1 VNNIFEGGL
10 KLKIIQAS
18 SYFYPHIG
26 GVETHVI
33 ELSQSLVEMGHDV
46 TVLCA
51 DVPKS
56 RKFELLNG
64 VTVCR
69 FSALDLPYVPYVY
82 SLKRRLSKLDA
93 DLIHSH
99 YPPPFMSN
107 AVATALK
114 DVPHILTYHCDMVV
128 PDSMAKLKIPETVK
142 KLIEYANKKLYL
154 NGILDDVTT
163 IIATTNSY
171 AITSEILN
179 SLKFE
184 VIPNAI
190 RLQKFDEAVSGVNCE
205 RAENTILFV
214 GRLTSVKGV
223 NYLIEAAKTVIEEY
237 PKTNLLIVGQ
247 GEDKEKLVKLS
258 KGYEENIKFF
268 GHVSWLNLIT
278 LYRTSTI
285 LALPSFTRL
294 EAFGV
299 VLLEAMAC
307 ETPVVASDIP
317 GVRDVIDGAGLL
329 VEPKNPKKLA
339 DVLLRV
345 FANADEARRM
355 GKHGRKLIERNYN
368 WTVVTD
374 RILDLYEDAIE

>member
-1 VNNIFEGGL
+1 M
-10 KLKIIQAS
+10 KIIQAS

-26 GVETHVI
+26 GVETYVI

-46 TVLCA
+46 TVLSA

-56 RKFELLNG
+56 TKFELLHG

-69 FSALDLPYVPYVY
+69 FPALDLPYVPYIY
-82 SLKRRLSKLDA
+82 SLRKKLSKFDA
-93 DLIHSH
+93 DILHSH

-107 AVATALK
+107 AVSTTLT
-114 DVPHILTYHCDMVV
+114 DIPHILTYHCDMVI
-128 PDSMAKLKIPETVK
+128 PDSLATLKIPKTFK

-154 NGILDDVTT
+154 NGILDNATA
-163 IIATTNSY
+163 IITTTNSY
-171 AITSEILN
+171 AITSEVLN
-179 SLKFE
+179 SLKYE

-190 RLQKFDEAVSGVNCE
+190 RLQKFDEAVSGGNCE
-205 RAENTILFV
+205 RAEDAILFV

-223 NYLIEAAKTVIEEY
+223 NYLIEAAKIIIEEY
-237 PKTNLLIVGQ
+237 PQTSLLIVGQ

-268 GHVSWLNLIT
+268 GHVSWPNLIR
-278 LYRTSTI
+278 LYKTSTV

-317 GVRDVIDGAGLL
+317 GVRDVIGGAGLL
-329 VEPKNPKKLA
+329 VDPKNPKKLA
-339 DVLLRV
+339 DGLLRV
-345 FANADEARRM
+345 FTNADEARLM
-355 GKHGRKLIERNYN
+355 GKRGRKLIEQNYN
-368 WTVVTD
+368 WTVVTE
-374 RILDLYEDAIE
+374 RILDLYKDAI

>member
-1 VNNIFEGGL
+1 
-10 KLKIIQAS
+10 LKIIQAS

-26 GVETHVI
+26 GVETHVT

-56 RKFELLNG
+56 KKFELLNG
-64 VTVCR
+64 FRVCR
-69 FSALDLPYVPYVY
+69 FPALDLPYVPYIC
-82 SLKRRLSKLDA
+82 SLKKRLSKFDA
-93 DLIHSH
+93 DVVHSH

-107 AVATALK
+107 AVSTTLN

-128 PDSMAKLKIPETVK
+128 PDSLAKLEIPEPIK
-142 KLIEYANKKLYL
+142 KLIKYANKKLYL
-154 NGILDDVTT
+154 NSILDEVTT
-163 IIATTNSY
+163 IIATTKSY

-184 VIPNAI
+184 VIPNGI
-190 RLQKFDEAVSGVNCE
+190 RLQKFDDALSNINCE
-205 RAENTILFV
+205 RAENTVLFV

-223 NYLIEAAKTVIEEY
+223 NYLIEAAKIVIEEY
-237 PKTNLLIVGQ
+237 PQANLLIVGQ
-247 GEDKEKLVKLS
+247 GEDKQKLAKLS
-258 KGYEENIKFF
+258 KGYEENIKFL
-268 GHVSWLNLIT
+268 GHVSWRNLIR

-294 EAFGV
+294 EAFGI

-307 ETPVVASDIP
+307 KTPIIASDIP

-329 VEPKNPKKLA
+329 VEPRNPKKLA
-339 DVLLRV
+339 DELLRV
-345 FANADEARRM
+345 FANADEARLM
-355 GKHGRKLIERNYN
+355 GKRGRKMVEQNYD
-368 WTVVTD
+368 WTVVTK
-374 RILDLYEDAIE
+374 RIFDLYKDVVEYDCDAR